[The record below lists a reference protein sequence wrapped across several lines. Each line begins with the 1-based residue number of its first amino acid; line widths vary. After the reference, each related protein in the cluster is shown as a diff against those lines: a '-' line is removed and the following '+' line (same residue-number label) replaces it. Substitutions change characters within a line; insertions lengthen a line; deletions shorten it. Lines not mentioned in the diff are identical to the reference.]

1 LNVDLNSLIPE
12 IYEFNG
18 PFNFTNTFKDC
29 RELYTNSDVLA
40 KLWNDGKAN
49 LIIDSNNKPFSG
61 CTLLNDII
69 PVSWG
74 GTASDELVTREEPVQ
89 QNYDTE
95 ISALIADTT
104 RLKDQLLVMQTHLGM
119 N

>member
-1 LNVDLNSLIPE
+1 
-12 IYEFNG
+12 
-18 PFNFTNTFKDC
+18 
-29 RELYTNSDVLA
+29 
-40 KLWNDGKAN
+40 
-49 LIIDSNNKPFSG
+49 
-61 CTLLNDII
+61 LNDII